1 MSQEFFPL
9 SLGAG
14 EEHKKTEP
22 AKSKQGAGRMPRSWP
37 VLLWAPNV
45 IGYVRIVLT
54 FVGYHYAMHDWRL
67 TVGTY
72 VISQA

>member
-1 MSQEFFPL
+1 
-9 SLGAG
+9 
-14 EEHKKTEP
+14 
-22 AKSKQGAGRMPRSWP
+22 MPRSWP

-45 IGYVRIVLT
+45 IGYVRIGLT